1 MAAVIIAP
9 GGARRYVIDLNTRG
23 IPRSHR
29 WATATATAKAQLS
42 HLARVARYLAGGD
55 RVQSATS
62 HPSRM
67 CLRFS
72 PPQAN
77 CNACPGEMR

>member
-29 WATATATAKAQLS
+29 WATATATAKARLS

-55 RVQSATS
+55 RVQSTSCHAT
-62 HPSRM
+62 HMR
-67 CLRFS
+67 LRCS
-72 PPQAN
+72 PAQTN
-77 CNACPGEMR
+77 RSVRPGKMR

>member
-29 WATATATAKAQLS
+29 WATATAKARLS

-55 RVQSATS
+55 RVQSTSCHAT
-62 HPSRM
+62 HMR
-67 CLRFS
+67 LRCS
-72 PPQAN
+72 PAQTN
-77 CNACPGEMR
+77 RSVRPGKMR